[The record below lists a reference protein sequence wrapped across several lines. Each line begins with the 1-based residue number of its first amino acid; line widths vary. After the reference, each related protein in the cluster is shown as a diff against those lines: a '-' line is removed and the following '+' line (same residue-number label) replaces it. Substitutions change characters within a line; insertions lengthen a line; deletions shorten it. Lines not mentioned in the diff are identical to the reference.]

1 MKRLT
6 TNCPDNNLDAAL
18 NLFYIKDFETW
29 VRGGGDGP
37 DYPDIRLYDFIRKA
51 AKILLPDLDFPM
63 DDDGVDYAMGE
74 LLLDG
79 PDEPTG
85 LLALLYT
92 AAWSYAELRGR
103 LMQYEDT
110 RLTPERCA
118 EFARADAEGR
128 YIVMRDAEQEGVARL
143 RELAEADKDGRL
155 VVLPCKVGDTV
166 WVTRNPWTNKLLK
179 NPLDAY
185 VNGMK
190 MYSHGLYVN
199 LLFDTRKIN
208 GTRDYEINH
217 IGKTVFL
224 TREEAEKALEAMKD
238 E

>member
-110 RLTPERCA
+110 GLTPERCA

-143 RELAEADKDGRL
+143 RELSEADKDGRL

-166 WVTRNPWTNKLLK
+166 YILRRTFDGADVVGETELWWTDIPQL
-179 NPLDAY
+179 
-185 VNGMK
+185 
-190 MYSHGLYVN
+190 
-199 LLFDTRKIN
+199 
-208 GTRDYEINH
+208 
-217 IGKTVFL
+217 GKTVFL

-238 E
+238 D